1 MKKLQ
6 HIRLREGSK
15 ADQFLSGQL
24 TSKYFSYQEIF
35 AMLMPLIFDQF
46 FISVIALLTTAMIS
60 SSSQESVSAVSLVS
74 PLYMM
79 IYAIYSAISSAGT
92 VIIAQYK
99 GHGDEE
105 KIKKAAGQ
113 IVMFTFVTAVV
124 FSVLL
129 ILFAEP
135 LIRTMFAGA
144 DELIIRKATDYL
156 IGCAFSF
163 IFLSVYMG
171 GFAVFRGIGETQICL
186 WLSMVINTSLP
197 FAMEQLCFNG
207 GGIIVSMFIVKLGTE
222 SIAANAVSNSTLMV
236 FYSMG
241 LAVSNLSVTIVGQCI
256 GAKDKKM
263 ARYYGKK
270 MVWLGEV
277 SILVSL
283 AALLPFLRIILKLY
297 QAPENTL
304 GQIYIL
310 LAIAFVPMALL
321 WSTSNVLPNVLRA
334 AGDVNFTS
342 YVSLITMWL
351 IRVGCSYAV
360 SMKLGFGIEGVW
372 ICMGVEWLIRSVIF
386 IMRFHSDRWLNQKT
400 AV

>member
-1 MKKLQ
+1 M
-6 HIRLREGSK
+6 
-15 ADQFLSGQL
+15 
-24 TSKYFSYQEIF
+24 
-35 AMLMPLIFDQF
+35 
-46 FISVIALLTTAMIS
+46 
-60 SSSQESVSAVSLVS
+60 
-74 PLYMM
+74 
-79 IYAIYSAISSAGT
+79 
-92 VIIAQYK
+92 
-99 GHGDEE
+99 
-105 KIKKAAGQ
+105 
-113 IVMFTFVTAVV
+113 
-124 FSVLL
+124 
-129 ILFAEP
+129 
-135 LIRTMFAGA
+135 
-144 DELIIRKATDYL
+144 
-156 IGCAFSF
+156 
-163 IFLSVYMG
+163 
-171 GFAVFRGIGETQICL
+171 
-186 WLSMVINTSLP
+186 
-197 FAMEQLCFNG
+197 
-207 GGIIVSMFIVKLGTE
+207 SMFIVKLGTE

-241 LAVSNLSVTIVGQCI
+241 LAVSNLSVIIVGQCI

-304 GQIYIL
+304 GQIYML

-321 WSTSNVLPNVLRA
+321 WSTSNVLRA

-351 IRVGCSYAV
+351 IR
-360 SMKLGFGIEGVW
+360 
-372 ICMGVEWLIRSVIF
+372 SVIF

>member
-6 HIRLREGSK
+6 YIRLREGSK

-79 IYAIYSAISSAGT
+79 IYAVYSAISSAGT

-105 KIKKAAGQ
+105 KMKKAAGQ

-144 DELIIRKATDYL
+144 DELIIKKATDYL

-186 WLSMVINTSLP
+186 RLSMVINTSLP

-304 GQIYIL
+304 GQIYML

-386 IMRFHSDRWLNQKT
+386 MVRFHSDRWLNQKT

>member
-1 MKKLQ
+1 MKKLR

-79 IYAIYSAISSAGT
+79 IYAVYSAISSAGT

-105 KIKKAAGQ
+105 KMKKAAGQ

-144 DELIIRKATDYL
+144 DELIIKKATDYL

-186 WLSMVINTSLP
+186 RLSMVINTSLP

-297 QAPENTL
+297 QALENTL
-304 GQIYIL
+304 GQIYML

-386 IMRFHSDRWLNQKT
+386 MVRFHSDRWLNQKT